1 MRPRV
6 ALAGGT
12 DTDRAMTLHAKAH
25 HECFI
30 AASVN
35 FAVVNE
41 AIIVTR

>member
-1 MRPRV
+1 
-6 ALAGGT
+6 
-12 DTDRAMTLHAKAH
+12 MTLHAKAH